1 MSSRMLQ
8 MTEALYGYLHRVSLR
23 EPEILAKLRAL
34 EPIRQSAG
42 EVIIIPVGAPHAII
56 ARTENWSV
64 VIRSREMETAWRNW
78 YDAEAGTVERKVFG
92 YG

>member
-1 MSSRMLQ
+1 LAGETVQQTYERLDDGSEPGR
-8 MTEALYGYLHRVSLR
+8 ANLR
-23 EPEILAKLRAL
+23 PLP
-34 EPIRQSAG
+34 PIRQKAG

-64 VIRSREMETAWRNW
+64 VIRSREMENAWRNW
-78 YDAEAGTVERKVFG
+78 YDADAGTVERKVFG